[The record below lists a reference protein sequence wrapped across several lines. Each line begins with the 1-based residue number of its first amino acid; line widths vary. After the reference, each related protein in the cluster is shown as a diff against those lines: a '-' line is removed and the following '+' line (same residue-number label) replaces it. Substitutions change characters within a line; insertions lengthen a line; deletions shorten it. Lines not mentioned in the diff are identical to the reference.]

1 VFDGFSKKERNMRD
15 FEWQF
20 LEDSNNDIFDNSTD
34 YIESMTNDNEYYE
47 DDYAQEDQ
55 ELESWNNYYEEISDE
70 IEY

>member
-1 VFDGFSKKERNMRD
+1 MRD

>member
-1 VFDGFSKKERNMRD
+1 MSD

-20 LEDSNNDIFDNSTD
+20 FEDGNNDIFDNSTD
-34 YIESMTNDNEYYE
+34 YIESMTNDNEYYDD
-47 DDYAQEDQ
+47 DDYMQEDQ

>member
-1 VFDGFSKKERNMRD
+1 MRD

-55 ELESWNNYYEEISDE
+55 ELESWSNYYEEISDE

>member
-1 VFDGFSKKERNMRD
+1 MRD

-34 YIESMTNDNEYYE
+34 YIESMTNDNEDYE

>member
-1 VFDGFSKKERNMRD
+1 MRD

-20 LEDSNNDIFDNSTD
+20 LEDGNNDIFDNSTD

>member
-1 VFDGFSKKERNMRD
+1 MRD

-20 LEDSNNDIFDNSTD
+20 LEDSNHDIFDNSTD

>member
-1 VFDGFSKKERNMRD
+1 MRD

-20 LEDSNNDIFDNSTD
+20 LEDGNNDIFDNSTD

-55 ELESWNNYYEEISDE
+55 ELESWSNYYEEISDE

>member
-1 VFDGFSKKERNMRD
+1 VFGVFSKKERNMRD

-47 DDYAQEDQ
+47 DDYSQEDQ

>member
-1 VFDGFSKKERNMRD
+1 MSD

-20 LEDSNNDIFDNSTD
+20 LEDGNNDIFDNSTN
-34 YIESMTNDNEYYE
+34 YIESMTNDNECYE

-55 ELESWNNYYEEISDE
+55 ELESWNNYYEEISEE